1 MTSKYCIEYFLNEA
15 GSDKNERLY
24 EENLCD
30 VHINEHSDFVDIRTK
45 FAVGYS
51 DEPKKERIQNFVSL
65 FDYSMYNAMKT
76 TEAKGYK
83 ADRLSIHLCT
93 LTLIDPEIDIDDQMP
108 DTTTGIDW
116 TRPTKTAFSRIYQ
129 KLDFLFN
136 KIDGIISGARFTV
149 NIAIGNSDKQQR
161 KFLCPKCIGEHDDE
175 DE

>member
-65 FDYSMYNAMKT
+65 FDYSMYNAMKK

-149 NIAIGNSDKQQR
+149 NIAIGDSDKQQR

>member
-108 DTTTGIDW
+108 DTTTSIDW

-149 NIAIGNSDKQQR
+149 NIAIGDSDKQQR

>member
-108 DTTTGIDW
+108 DTSTGIDW

-149 NIAIGNSDKQQR
+149 NIAIGDSDKQQR
-161 KFLCPKCIGEHDDE
+161 KFLCPKCVKEYENDE
-175 DE
+175 